1 MSTITAILYTKSDSE
16 FAPEVAESRQ
26 TGAARRARNPTM
38 TKHQLPQKWPQAARG
53 GRADAIYRGIFEAVV
68 EHRLP
73 PGAKLAE
80 EQLGAIFRASR
91 TIVRS
96 ALQDL
101 AHDHIVTIERHRG
114 AFVSAPTIA
123 DAHDVFFSRKV
134 LESAIA
140 REAAQ
145 RIKAADV
152 ARLRRMM
159 EEESE
164 ALRRGDRQK
173 AIRLSGGFHIAV
185 AAICGEGALTQF
197 LRSLISR
204 SSLVIAL
211 YGRGPASE
219 CGHDEHVALLDALAA
234 GDSERAAMAMSEHL
248 DHIVA
253 DLTLTEREETPVD
266 LAAILHA

>member
-1 MSTITAILYTKSDSE
+1 
-16 FAPEVAESRQ
+16 
-26 TGAARRARNPTM
+26 M
-38 TKHQLPQKWPQAARG
+38 TKHELPQKWPQAARG

-80 EQLGAIFRASR
+80 EQLGAIFGASR

-173 AIRLSGGFHIAV
+173 AIRLSGDFHIAV
-185 AAICGEGALTQF
+185 AAICGEGRADAIPAQPHFAL
-197 LRSLISR
+197 
-204 SSLVIAL
+204 V
-211 YGRGPASE
+211 
-219 CGHDEHVALLDALAA
+219 A
-234 GDSERAAMAMSEHL
+234 GDRPLRPRPGLRMRPRRARRLSRRAGG
-248 DHIVA
+248 
-253 DLTLTEREETPVD
+253 
-266 LAAILHA
+266 AATASGPQRR

>member
-1 MSTITAILYTKSDSE
+1 
-16 FAPEVAESRQ
+16 
-26 TGAARRARNPTM
+26 M
-38 TKHQLPQKWPQAARG
+38 TKHELPHEWPQTARG
-53 GRADAIYRGIFEAVV
+53 GRAEAIYRSIFEAVV

-145 RIKAADV
+145 RIKPADV

-204 SSLVIAL
+204 SSLVIA
-211 YGRGPASE
+211 RTAEASGAVVISLTE
-219 CGHDEHVALLDALAA
+219 RFGAA
-234 GDSERAAMAMSEHL
+234 AAMAEHL

-253 DLTLTEREETPVD
+253 DLALTEREESPVD

>member
-1 MSTITAILYTKSDSE
+1 
-16 FAPEVAESRQ
+16 
-26 TGAARRARNPTM
+26 M
-38 TKHQLPQKWPQAARG
+38 TKHEPPQKWPQAARG

-145 RIKAADV
+145 RIKPADV

-219 CGHDEHVALLDALAA
+219 CGHDEHVAFLDALAA
-234 GDSERAAMAMSEHL
+234 GDGERAAAAMAEHL

-253 DLTLTEREETPVD
+253 DLALTEREESPVD

>member
-1 MSTITAILYTKSDSE
+1 MRSRVADSPKITPCSAR
-16 FAPEVAESRQ
+16 VAGS
-26 TGAARRARNPTM
+26 PM
-38 TKHQLPQKWPQAARG
+38 TKHELPQTWPQAARG
-53 GRADAIYRGIFEAVV
+53 GRAEAIYRSIFEAVV

-80 EQLGAIFRASR
+80 EQLGAIFSASR

-134 LESAIA
+134 LEAAIA
-140 REAAQ
+140 REAAP
-145 RIKAADV
+145 RTGAADV
-152 ARLRRMM
+152 ARLRRML
-159 EEESE
+159 EEENE

-211 YGRGPASE
+211 YGRGPASA
-219 CGHDEHVALLDALAA
+219 CGHNEHVAFLDALAA
-234 GDSERAAMAMSEHL
+234 GDGEAAAAAMAEHL

-253 DLTLTEREETPVD
+253 DLALAERADEPID
-266 LAAILHA
+266 LAAILRL

>member
-1 MSTITAILYTKSDSE
+1 
-16 FAPEVAESRQ
+16 
-26 TGAARRARNPTM
+26 M

-53 GRADAIYRGIFEAVV
+53 GRADAIYRSIFEAVV

-101 AHDHIVTIERHRG
+101 AHDHIVTIERNRG

-140 REAAQ
+140 REAAR
-145 RIKAADV
+145 RIRPAEV
-152 ARLRRMM
+152 ARLR
-159 EEESE
+159 EEIKVHE
-164 ALRRGDRQK
+164 AARTEAHSTAGASAAPTAAAPRRTAAKPK
-173 AIRLSGGFHIAV
+173 AKKI
-185 AAICGEGALTQF
+185 
-197 LRSLISR
+197 
-204 SSLVIAL
+204 
-211 YGRGPASE
+211 
-219 CGHDEHVALLDALAA
+219 
-234 GDSERAAMAMSEHL
+234 
-248 DHIVA
+248 
-253 DLTLTEREETPVD
+253 
-266 LAAILHA
+266 

>member
-1 MSTITAILYTKSDSE
+1 M
-16 FAPEVAESRQ
+16 RR
-26 TGAARRARNPTM
+26 RRATS
-38 TKHQLPQKWPQAARG
+38 AALIRC
-53 GRADAIYRGIFEAVV
+53 A
-68 EHRLP
+68 
-73 PGAKLAE
+73 
-80 EQLGAIFRASR
+80 ASR
-91 TIVRS
+91 
-96 ALQDL
+96 A
-101 AHDHIVTIERHRG
+101 
-114 AFVSAPTIA
+114 IA

-145 RIKAADV
+145 QIKATDV

-219 CGHDEHVALLDALAA
+219 CGHDEHVAFLDALAA
-234 GDSERAAMAMSEHL
+234 GDGERAAAAMSEHL
-248 DHIVA
+248 DHILA
-253 DLTLTEREETPVD
+253 DLTLAERAEGPVD

>member
-1 MSTITAILYTKSDSE
+1 
-16 FAPEVAESRQ
+16 
-26 TGAARRARNPTM
+26 
-38 TKHQLPQKWPQAARG
+38 
-53 GRADAIYRGIFEAVV
+53 
-68 EHRLP
+68 
-73 PGAKLAE
+73 
-80 EQLGAIFRASR
+80 
-91 TIVRS
+91 
-96 ALQDL
+96 
-101 AHDHIVTIERHRG
+101 
-114 AFVSAPTIA
+114 
-123 DAHDVFFSRKV
+123 
-134 LESAIA
+134 
-140 REAAQ
+140 
-145 RIKAADV
+145 
-152 ARLRRMM
+152 MM

-219 CGHDEHVALLDALAA
+219 CGHDEHVAFLDALAA
-234 GDSERAAMAMSEHL
+234 RDGERAAAAMAEHL

-253 DLTLTEREETPVD
+253 DLTLAEREEGPVD

>member
-1 MSTITAILYTKSDSE
+1 MSTKKAILYTNYHGE
-16 FAPEVAESRQ
+16 AALPVAETKGS
-26 TGAARRARNPTM
+26 APRRSHAQSKM
-38 TKHQLPQKWPQAARG
+38 TKHEIPQKSPQQARG
-53 GRADAIYRGIFEAVV
+53 GRAEAIYRGIFEAVV

-80 EQLGAIFRASR
+80 EQLGAIYGASR

-96 ALQDL
+96 ALQAL
-101 AHDHIVTIERHRG
+101 AHDHIVTIARHRG

-123 DAHDVFFSRKV
+123 DAQDVFFSRKL

-145 RIKAADV
+145 RIKPADV
-152 ARLRRMM
+152 TRLRRILAQ
-159 EEESE
+159 ESE

-173 AIRLSGGFHIAV
+173 AISLSGGFHIAI

-219 CGHDEHVALLDALAA
+219 CGHDEHVALVSALAA
-234 GDSERAAMAMSEHL
+234 GDGERAAAAMGEHL

-253 DLTLTEREETPVD
+253 DLTLAEREAEPVD
-266 LAAILHA
+266 LAAILRA